1 MRNIL
6 FVKINIQIKFKQQ
19 YMDVHIIMTFTYF
32 FLDCTSHSFFISSF
46 FIYCYLE
53 YHLFFSMLPTFLC
66 FGFGGV
72 YLTIGNIVSIG
83 NNRFLC
89 RILHRPSPSSRVTT
103 GMFSWEGL
111 IYGLSSTSPLFCV
124 LGHMTLF
131 KQGPC
136 HQFLM

>member
-19 YMDVHIIMTFTYF
+19 YMDVHIIMRFTLF
-32 FLDCTSHSFFISSF
+32 WIVHHIHFL
-46 FIYCYLE
+46 YL
-53 YHLFFSMLPTFLC
+53 LFSPIVILNIIVVFSILPPFLC

-72 YLTIGNIVSIG
+72 YLTVGNIVPIG

-89 RILHRPSPSSRVTT
+89 RSLHRPSPSSRVTT

-111 IYGLSSTSPLFCV
+111 TYGLSSTCPLFCV

>member
-1 MRNIL
+1 MYTL
-6 FVKINIQIKFKQQ
+6 SWHL
-19 YMDVHIIMTFTYF
+19 HIIF
-32 FLDCTSHSFFISSF
+32 FWDCTSHSFFISSF
-46 FIYCYLE
+46 FTYCYLE

-66 FGFGGV
+66 FGFGVV

-111 IYGLSSTSPLFCV
+111 INGLSSTCPLICV
-124 LGHMTLF
+124 SLF
-131 KQGPC
+131 KQEPC
-136 HQFLM
+136 HKFLMLLLWLFCHNWT